1 MGRQQVMSRC
11 ALLGVLAAAVLAG
24 CGNSESASSS
34 SDSSSSASD
43 GGTITAKLGMIDSLT
58 GLTAGAGTA
67 NACGAQ
73 VAVKAVN
80 AGKTQGTDGV
90 KLDLSLVDDQSTPAV
105 AAQDA
110 TKLTSQGIK
119 LFVGGSNSATV
130 LAAMPIINDAGG
142 MHTGGTSKS
151 PDFLTAG
158 KYVVRINSDSAQD
171 SRAVADFVDGRS
183 PKSVT
188 FVAARGAFGEGAV
201 TAVKADID
209 PSIKAKTVYVGETAT
224 NFDAVITDLVK
235 SKPDVVVFIFGNS
248 GQQVAW
254 MRDWQQSGLKS
265 TLVAYPG
272 NLGGSTAEA
281 AGGAAD
287 GVITLDIYAPFF
299 ENEANTTLLDAFKA
313 YGGSI
318 GECKGKTVDRQFGL
332 TYAQVLLMAQA
343 ISKAKSTDPAKLRE
357 TMLAN
362 TWSLPQ
368 GDVKFQPNGQVDGQY
383 TTFVGKGTDL
393 VKYTG

>member
-1 MGRQQVMSRC
+1 MPRWAVV
-11 ALLGVLAAAVLAG
+11 GVLAAAVITG
-24 CGNSESASSS
+24 CGNSESGDDGAGSSG
-34 SDSSSSASD
+34 A
-43 GGTITAKLGMIDSLT
+43 GGGGPLTVKLGMIDSLT

-73 VAVKAVN
+73 VAVKAIN
-80 AGKTQGTDGV
+80 AGKTAGTEGV
-90 KLDLSLVDDQSTPAV
+90 EVDLSLEDDQSTPAV
-105 AAQDA
+105 AARAA

-130 LAAMPIINDAGG
+130 LAAMPIINDAGA

-158 KYVVRINSDSAQD
+158 KYVVRINSDSGQD
-171 SRAVADFVDGRS
+171 GKAVSDFVNGKS

-201 TAVKADID
+201 TAVKAGID
-209 PSIKAKTVYVGETAT
+209 PGTTSKTIFVGETST
-224 NFDAVITDLVK
+224 NFDSVITDLVR

-272 NLGGSTAEA
+272 NLGGSTAQA
-281 AGGAAD
+281 AGGAAT
-287 GVITLDIYAPFF
+287 GIITLDIYAPFF
-299 ENEANTTLLDAFKA
+299 DNAANTTLQDAFKA
-313 YGGSI
+313 YSGDV

-343 ISKAKSTDPAKLRE
+343 TAKAKSADPAKVRE
-357 TMLAN
+357 TMLGG
-362 TWSLPQ
+362 TWSLPE

-383 TTFVGKGTDL
+383 STFVGEGTEL
-393 VKYTG
+393 VEYTG

>member
-1 MGRQQVMSRC
+1 MGRQVMPRW
-11 ALLGVLAAAVLAG
+11 AVVGVVAAAVITG
-24 CGNSESASSS
+24 CGNSESAR
-34 SDSSSSASD
+34 DSASES
-43 GGTITAKLGMIDSLT
+43 GGGGGGPMTVKLGMIDSLT
-58 GLTAGAGTA
+58 GITAGAGTA

-80 AGKTQGTDGV
+80 DGKTQGTENV
-90 KLDLSLVDDQSTPAV
+90 ALELALEDDQSTPAV
-105 AAQDA
+105 AARAA
-110 TKLTSQGIK
+110 TTLTSQGIK

-130 LAAMPIINDAGG
+130 LASMPIINDAGG

-151 PDFLTAG
+151 PDFLSAG
-158 KYVVRINSDSAQD
+158 QYVVRINSDSGQD
-171 SRAVADFVDGRS
+171 GKAVADFVNAQS
-183 PKSVT
+183 PKTVT

-201 TAVKADID
+201 TTVKADID
-209 PSIKAKTVYVGETAT
+209 SAIKSTTTFVGETST
-224 NFDAVITDLVK
+224 NFDSVITDLVR

-254 MRDWQQSGLKS
+254 MRAWQQSGLDS

-281 AGGAAD
+281 AGGAAT

-299 ENEANTTLLDAFKA
+299 DNAANTTLQEAFEA
-313 YGGSI
+313 YAGDI

-343 ISKAKSTDPAKLRE
+343 AAKAKSADPATLRE
-357 TMLAN
+357 TMLAG

-368 GDVKFQPNGQVDGQY
+368 GDVSFQPNGQVDGQY
-383 TTFVGKGTDL
+383 STFVGEGTDL
-393 VKYTG
+393 VEYTG

>member
-1 MGRQQVMSRC
+1 MGRQQVLRRW
-11 ALLGVLAAAVLAG
+11 AVVGVLAAAVVTG
-24 CGNSESASSS
+24 CGNSESADDGAGSSG
-34 SDSSSSASD
+34 A
-43 GGTITAKLGMIDSLT
+43 GGGGPLTVKLGMIDSLT

-73 VAVKAVN
+73 VAVKAIN
-80 AGKTQGTDGV
+80 AGETDGTEGV
-90 KLDLSLVDDQSTPAV
+90 KIELSLEDDQSTPAV
-105 AAQDA
+105 AARAA

-158 KYVVRINSDSAQD
+158 TYVVRINSDSGQD
-171 SRAVADFVDGRS
+171 GKAVSDFVNGKS

-188 FVAARGAFGEGAV
+188 FVAARGAFGEAAV
-201 TAVKADID
+201 ATVKEGID
-209 PSIKAKTVYVGETAT
+209 PSTTSKTIFVGETST
-224 NFDAVITDLVK
+224 NFDSVITDLVRT
-235 SKPDVVVFIFGNS
+235 KPDVVVFIFGNS

-254 MRDWQQSGLKS
+254 MRDWQQSGLQS

-281 AGGAAD
+281 AGGAAT

-299 ENEANTTLLDAFKA
+299 DNAANTTLQEAFKA
-313 YGGSI
+313 YAGEV

-343 ISKAKSTDPAKLRE
+343 TAKAKSVDPAKVRE
-357 TMLAN
+357 TMLAG
-362 TWSLPQ
+362 TWSLPE
-368 GDVKFQPNGQVDGQY
+368 GDVKFQANGQVDGQY
-383 TTFVGKGTDL
+383 STFVGEGTDL
-393 VKYTG
+393 VEYTG